1 MIHIKT
7 EEEIEKMREGGSK
20 LKNVVNELL
29 PKIIPGVTTEQIDK
43 EAERLIKKQGATPSF
58 KEVKGYYWTTCLPI
72 NEQVVHTPPSKRIV
86 KNGDVLT
93 VDIGVY
99 YKGYHTDWAT
109 TLIVGESKNSEI
121 KKFLE
126 AGKSTLKKAILQ
138 AKVGRRIGNISETI
152 EKEIYSHGYF
162 ILKELTGHGI
172 GKDLHE
178 EPYIPSYMNRS
189 VEKTP
194 LIKAGMA
201 LAIEIIYS
209 MGTEKI
215 AYEEDNDWSIMTAD
229 RSMSACFEQTIAVTD
244 NNSFIL
250 T

>member
-7 EEEIEKMREGGSK
+7 AEEIEKMKEGGLILRK
-20 LKNVVNELL
+20 TVDELL
-29 PKIIPGVTTEQIDK
+29 TKITSGITTEQIDK
-43 EAERLIKKQGATPSF
+43 EAEYLIRKQGAAPSF
-58 KEVKGYYWTTCLPI
+58 KEVKGYHWTTCLSI

-109 TLIVGESKNSEI
+109 TIVVGESKNKEI

-126 AGKSTLKKAILQ
+126 IGKSTLKKAIVQ
-138 AKVGRRIGNISETI
+138 AKAGKHIGDISETI
-152 EKEIYSHGYF
+152 EKEIYGHGYF

-178 EPYIPSYMNRS
+178 EPYVPGYLNKP

-209 MGTEKI
+209 LGTEKI
-215 AYEEDNDWSIMTAD
+215 AYEEGEDWSIMTAD